1 MIDAVPVGG
10 VVDGLFRRSAGRLV
24 SMLAARLGPDR
35 LDLAEEAVQDA
46 LLRALEL
53 WPHGGVPADP
63 EAWLHTVARNRAL
76 DLLRRETRS
85 ATLLA
90 TADRE
95 LASPP
100 EPTQAA
106 RDEVRLLLLTAHPS
120 LTPRARV
127 VLALKLV
134 AGFGTREIARA
145 LFADEAAV
153 AQVLVR
159 AKRTIRSSGIALTPP
174 TPADLDLRLASALD
188 TIYLMFNEGHSATEG
203 ELAIREDVCVAAIRL
218 AELLAADAET
228 ARPEVFAVLALMSF
242 HASRLAARIGPTGE
256 LLTLDRQ
263 DKSRWDRSRI
273 DAGFRYLDHAAHGPK
288 VTHWHLEAGIAS
300 LHAAAAR
307 TVEVDWQA
315 ILQLYDRLLEVRP
328 SPIARLNRAVALAR
342 VEGADAALKEVR
354 AVAGHPALANYYLL
368 AAVEADLLG
377 TLGDRVGARR
387 ALERARAGARTDPER
402 ALLDQRI
409 AELDGSRHPTGGLP
423 D

>member
-1 MIDAVPVGG
+1 MIDAAPVGG

-24 SMLAARLGPDR
+24 SMLAARLGADR

-53 WPHGGVPADP
+53 WPHRGIPADP

-90 TADRE
+90 AADRE

-100 EPTQAA
+100 EPTQAG

-159 AKRTIRSSGIALTPP
+159 AKRTIRASGIALTPP
-174 TPADLDLRLASALD
+174 TPTDLDQRLASALE

-218 AELLAADAET
+218 AELLAADDET

-242 HASRLAARIGPTGE
+242 HASRLAARIGPGGE

-263 DKSRWDRSRI
+263 DKSRWDRGRI
-273 DAGFRYLDHAAHGPK
+273 DAGFRYLDRAAHGPK
-288 VTHWHLEAGIAS
+288 MTHWHLEAGIAS

-307 TVEVDWQA
+307 TAEVDWRA
-315 ILQLYDRLLEVRP
+315 ILELYDQLLEVRP

-342 VEGADAALKEVR
+342 VDGPAAALEEVR

-368 AAVEADLLG
+368 RAVEADLLRA
-377 TLGDRVGARR
+377 LGDRVGARH

-409 AELDGSRHPTGGLP
+409 AELGG
-423 D
+423 

>member
-1 MIDAVPVGG
+1 MSDAAPASG

-24 SMLAARLGPDR
+24 SMLAGRLGADR

-53 WPHGGVPADP
+53 WPHRGVPADP

-90 TADRE
+90 AADRE
-95 LASPP
+95 LAAPA
-100 EPTQAA
+100 EPTTAA
-106 RDEVRLLLLTAHPS
+106 RDEVRLLLLAAHPS

-153 AQVLVR
+153 AQMLVR
-159 AKRTIRSSGIALTPP
+159 AKRTIRSSGIALAPP
-174 TPADLDLRLASALD
+174 TPADLEQRLASALD
-188 TIYLMFNEGHSATEG
+188 TVYLMFNEGHSASEG

-218 AELLAADAET
+218 GELLAADPDT
-228 ARPEVFAVLALMSF
+228 ARPEVFALLALMSF
-242 HASRLAARIGPTGE
+242 HASRLAARIGPAGE
-256 LLTLDRQ
+256 LLTLERQ
-263 DKSRWDRSRI
+263 DRSRWDRARI
-273 DAGFRYLDHAAHGPK
+273 DAGLRYLDQAAVGSR

-300 LHAAAAR
+300 LHAVAKR
-307 TVEVDWQA
+307 SDEVDWRT
-315 ILQLYDRLLEVRP
+315 ILQLYDRLLELRP

-342 VEGADAALKEVR
+342 VEGPEAALEEVR
-354 AVAGHPALANYYLL
+354 VVAGHPALANYYLL
-368 AAVEADLLG
+368 AAVEAELQSA
-377 TLGDRVGARR
+377 LGDSAAARD
-387 ALERARAGARTDPER
+387 ALARARAGARTAPER
-402 ALLDQRI
+402 ALLDARI
-409 AELDGSRHPTGGLP
+409 AELGSQAEREPP
-423 D
+423 SRE